1 MIVTAVERKPRGR
14 KVDVYVDGELA
25 LSMSR
30 ELASERDMRPGRT
43 LILAELISI
52 REEESR
58 RGAKEAALRL
68 LSHRPRSERELS
80 QRLFRKGFSSRAVE
94 TTVDRMRELGYL
106 DDAAFARFW
115 AEARQA
121 SHPSS
126 QRMLQIE
133 LRRRGIESETAQ
145 EATADVSDDEA
156 ALEAAR
162 RRVRS
167 LAGLE
172 YQAFRE
178 RLGAFLTRRGFSYSV
193 ARRVIDECWSEQ
205 GGSSDEGAH

>member
-14 KVDVYVDGELA
+14 KVDIYVDGELA
-25 LSMSR
+25 LSMGR
-30 ELASERDMRPGRT
+30 ELAAERDLRPGRT
-43 LILAELISI
+43 LILAELVSL

-58 RGAKEAALRL
+58 RGAMEAALRL
-68 LSHRPRSERELS
+68 LSHRPRSERELR
-80 QRLFRKGFSSRAVE
+80 QRLFRKGFSTRAVQA
-94 TTVDRMRELGYL
+94 TVDRMHELGYL
-106 DDAAFARFW
+106 DDATFARFW
-115 AEARQA
+115 TETRQA

-145 EATADVSDDEA
+145 EVTADVSDEDA
-156 ALEAAR
+156 AYEAAR

-172 YQAFRE
+172 YQTFRE
-178 RLGAFLTRRGFSYSV
+178 RLGAFLTRRGFSYDVS
-193 ARRVIDECWSEQ
+193 RRVIDQCWSEQ
-205 GGSSDEGAH
+205 GGGADGEAS